1 MKKNVAI
8 LSLLIFFAV
17 GMVAQTTDKS
27 AKECT
32 KTEQKAECPKA
43 KDKDCKADKAKDAKC
58 CTDKAKAE
66 NTSCAKEADTQKKA
80 CCETTKS

>member
-17 GMVAQTTDKS
+17 GMVAQSTDKQT
-27 AKECT
+27 KECT
-32 KTEQKAECPKA
+32 KTEQKAECSESSDKA
-43 KDKDCKADKAKDAKC
+43 CTADKAKDTKC

-66 NTSCAKEADTQKKA
+66 NASCTEEANAQKEA